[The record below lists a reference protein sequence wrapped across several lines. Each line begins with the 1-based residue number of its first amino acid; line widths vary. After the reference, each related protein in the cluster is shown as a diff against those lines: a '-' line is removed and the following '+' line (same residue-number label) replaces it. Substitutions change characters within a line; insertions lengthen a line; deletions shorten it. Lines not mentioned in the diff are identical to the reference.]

1 MKNFNELRETI
12 KKGDV
17 FTKKEALKYFKKERK
32 DFKPSELVTFKNKG
46 GKVVNHWQDKETGE
60 VVPMKE
66 SIEEGYHKKKKKYD
80 EDCGM
85 DHSTM
90 KKNKLKKHMDDHHEE
105 KEIEEGV
112 SLSKK
117 GEYDLTVDGKSSVGI
132 RLSLRF
138 NRKQIVTG
146 SKVDGKF
153 VMAFDPKFVKDNK
166 LDSGAKIVKKG
177 KWTHVAFK
185 KADDVIAYA
194 VLGGLSEETK
204 TKSFKE
210 FTK

>member
-1 MKNFNELRETI
+1 
-12 KKGDV
+12 
-17 FTKKEALKYFKKERK
+17 
-32 DFKPSELVTFKNKG
+32 
-46 GKVVNHWQDKETGE
+46 
-60 VVPMKE
+60 MKE
-66 SIEEGYHKKKKKYD
+66 SVEEGWKKKKKYD

-105 KEIEEGV
+105 KEIEESV

-117 GEYDLTVDGKSSVGI
+117 GEYDLTADGKSSVGVRI
-132 RLSLRF
+132 SLRF
-138 NRKQIVTG
+138 NKKQIISG

-194 VLGGLSEETK
+194 VLGGLSEEKEMK
-204 TKSFKE
+204 TFKE
-210 FTK
+210 LRDTVVDVSESKERGFIVVHVKKGKLEVKASSSYEAAQKAAKKWKLKSTAGIDAHLAD